1 MLMLTL
7 VHDEDVCD
15 IMNEISCIKE
25 FFYHKNIVLGISESI
40 SDNTHFVKFFCSDDD
55 YNKRTVNTFNLYIA
69 NILYKV
75 IIKRFQDKEL
85 YDIIFDTYFFLKND
99 EVNEVAE
106 LCIKALK
113 GEGAIVDERNVYC
126 INRKNIIIEKIVQ
139 CIKENKEINI
149 KGFITFRMN
158 AFIEE
163 LEAIV
168 DKIIEGYMVEREYTE
183 FIKLLKYFVEIQ
195 ESKIDEV
202 NIIIQLDG
210 RYTVQ
215 DKKGKDILEQFFET
229 ISDTRIKGKDNMDDM
244 LISGLIANAPKVIK
258 IHSVENC
265 KNKELIET
273 IKGVFINKVIFC
285 SESKNYK

>member
-1 MLMLTL
+1 MLTL
-7 VHDEDVCD
+7 VYDDDVCD
-15 IMNEISCIKE
+15 IMNEVTYIKE
-25 FFYHKNIVLGISESI
+25 FFNQKNIVLGISESI
-40 SDNTHFVKFFCSDDD
+40 LDNTHFIKFFCSDDD

-75 IIKRFQDKEL
+75 IIKKFQEKEL
-85 YDIIFDTYFFLKND
+85 YDILFDTYFFLKN
-99 EVNEVAE
+99 NETNDVVE
-106 LCIKALK
+106 LCVKALK
-113 GEGAIVDERNVYC
+113 GEGTIVDDRNVYC
-126 INRKNIIIEKIVQ
+126 INRKNIIIEKIVE

-149 KGFITFRMN
+149 NGFITFRMN
-158 AFIEE
+158 SFLEE
-163 LEAIV
+163 LEDIV

-195 ESKIDEV
+195 DSKIDEV

-210 RYTVQ
+210 RYKIQ
-215 DKKGKDILEQFFET
+215 YNKGKDILELFLES
-229 ISDTRIKGKDNMDDM
+229 ISDTRIKGKDNMDDV

-285 SESKNYK
+285 SESKSYK